1 MLSPEELAREKIELA
16 AMNVSREARVVPL
29 REIATVAAG
38 YSPRSDERKKSGK
51 YILLG
56 GRNIKDGRLA
66 RTAKDSYIDD
76 IPNRSFQRAIAQV
89 GDVIVSTLFDR
100 RKLYIYQKDD
110 PPAVVNS
117 SCAIVRAPET
127 NDYIIS
133 YLRTLQGERQFLK
146 DAAEATRR
154 TFIPHL
160 SISSIAAIQIPLLP
174 LAELQRLGDEHIRS
188 SANAE
193 LIQLRG
199 ELKAQLS
206 TPSVADE
213 ATLQDV
219 MVYFENRIQ
228 RIEAQISDNNL
239 GSRIAH
245 GETPKLEFKSSV
257 RRNLKANRD
266 DPEMGLAILK
276 TIAAFCNTEGG
287 ELLIGVSDDGRIL
300 GIEHDHFE
308 NSDKF
313 LLHLRNLITGKLIP
327 SVIQYV
333 TYEIVHIDG
342 KEICHVV
349 CKPSKADI
357 WVKPDSTRELFFVR
371 TGPSSTELQPR
382 EATRYIRDHF
392 NA

>member
-1 MLSPEELAREKIELA
+1 MQKTEDRARENIELA
-16 AMNVSREARVVPL
+16 AMNVSRKARVVPIG
-29 REIATVAAG
+29 EIATVVAG

-66 RTAKDSYIDD
+66 RTAKDSYIEDV
-76 IPNRSFQRAIAQV
+76 PKRSFQRAIAQV

-110 PPAVVNS
+110 AAAVVNS
-117 SCAIVRAPET
+117 SCAIVRAPEK
-127 NDYIIS
+127 NDYIVS
-133 YLRTLQGERQFLK
+133 YLRTLEGKKQFLN
-146 DAAEATRR
+146 DATQATRGAS
-154 TFIPHL
+154 IPHL
-160 SISSIAAIQIPLLP
+160 SSASIAAIQIPLLP
-174 LAELQRLGDEHIRS
+174 LAELQRLGDRHIES
-188 SANAE
+188 SATAE
-193 LIQLRG
+193 LVQLRG
-199 ELKAQLS
+199 ALQTQLS
-206 TPSVADE
+206 ALSAADQ
-213 ATLQDV
+213 ATLRDV

-228 RIEAQISDNNL
+228 RIEAQISDNDL
-239 GSRIAH
+239 ASRIPH
-245 GETPKLEFKSSV
+245 GETSKLEFKSSL
-257 RRNLKANRD
+257 RWNLKANRD

-287 ELLIGVSDDGRIL
+287 ELLIGVSDDRKIL

-342 KEICHVV
+342 EEICHVV
-349 CKPSKADI
+349 CKPSKEDI

-382 EATRYIRDHF
+382 DATHYIRDHF

>member
-1 MLSPEELAREKIELA
+1 
-16 AMNVSREARVVPL
+16 
-29 REIATVAAG
+29 
-38 YSPRSDERKKSGK
+38 
-51 YILLG
+51 
-56 GRNIKDGRLA
+56 
-66 RTAKDSYIDD
+66 
-76 IPNRSFQRAIAQV
+76 
-89 GDVIVSTLFDR
+89 VSTLFDT
-100 RKLYIYQKDD
+100 RKLYIYRNND
-110 PPAVVNS
+110 PPAVVNN
-117 SCAIVRAPET
+117 SCAIVRAPEK

-133 YLRTLQGERQFLK
+133 YLRTLEGKKQFLS
-146 DAAEATRR
+146 DATRAMR
-154 TFIPHL
+154 GTFIRHL
-160 SISSIAAIQIPLLP
+160 SITSLAAIEIPLLP
-174 LAELQRLGDEHIRS
+174 LSELQRLGDQHIQLS
-188 SANAE
+188 PTAD
-193 LIQLRG
+193 LIQLRETLEG
-199 ELKAQLS
+199 KLS
-206 TPSVADE
+206 TLSGADE
-213 ATLQDV
+213 KALRDV
-219 MVYFENRIQ
+219 VLYFENRIQ

-245 GETPKLEFKSSV
+245 GETSKLEFKSSV

-287 ELLIGVSDDGRIL
+287 ELLIGVSDDRKIL

-349 CKPSKADI
+349 CKPSKEDI